1 MGSLLFHVLSP
12 KQLLIDDSYPE
23 AYWGQDAED
32 LAPHIA
38 EGAQQLAVSQKSR
51 RSGFH
56 YGPELT

>member
-38 EGAQQLAVSQKSR
+38 EREPSSWLSLKKVGGLGFIMAQS
-51 RSGFH
+51 
-56 YGPELT
+56 